1 MEEKVPETVDTL
13 SEVPATKPISP
24 TKPIWERLLLPIL
37 GIILI
42 ASVLWNGIQQNQ
54 NSRTLSNQQRD
65 MALSTAADQQRETL
79 LLNYR
84 DKIADLMV
92 NNNLLKARPSD
103 ASTLVAH
110 AYTLETL
117 RKLDPDRKAALLRF
131 LYQTKLISNDT
142 RIVDMSEAD
151 AQGAHMANT
160 DIRDTYLIGINLS
173 GADLRGATLSDATL
187 TFANLSN
194 ANLTK
199 ADLHACDLH
208 NVNLT
213 GANLAGANLR
223 DALGLNEDILSRAR
237 SLAGATMP
245 DGSVH
250 R

>member
-1 MEEKVPETVDTL
+1 MEESVPEKIEQQPGIV
-13 SEVPATKPISP
+13 SATKLA
-24 TKPIWERLLLPIL
+24 WERLLLPIL
-37 GIILI
+37 GIVLI
-42 ASVLWNGIQQNQ
+42 ASVLWLGIQQNQ
-54 NSRTLSNQQRD
+54 SSRALSTQQRD
-65 MALSTAADQQRETL
+65 LALSTATDQQRETT

-92 NNNLLKARPSD
+92 QDNLLHAHSSD

-117 RKLDPDRKAALLRF
+117 RGLDPDRKATLMRF

-142 RIVDMSEAD
+142 RIIDMSEAD
-151 AQGAHMANT
+151 VDGAHMANT
-160 DIRDTYLIGINLS
+160 DLRDTYLVGINLS
-173 GADLRGATLSDATL
+173 GADLRAAILSDATF

-194 ANLTK
+194 ANLAK

-223 DALGLNEDILSRAR
+223 DAIGLNEDLLSRAH